1 MRTCILCLPRTG
13 SQYCENLIA
22 SLDQECTILGEYL
35 EAWNEMDYQLDDNS
49 ILNGGPEVKVRTTF
63 AINSKYPRRL
73 SLLKESNASQN
84 FTMRLF
90 GFDYY
95 NLNEITSILEDSG
108 FKFVSLTRDF
118 RAMALSYAIAL
129 NSAIRGTPIWTIN
142 SPVADPVVINIA
154 VTKQILDKIYQ
165 SHVVWNDTL
174 SSLNVS
180 SISLQYNTLVD
191 DITTAFGQV
200 PTYTGTKT
208 IPHDYLNHI
217 VNKNDV
223 IEMIDSYASGL

>member
-1 MRTCILCLPRTG
+1 M
-13 SQYCENLIA
+13 
-22 SLDQECTILGEYL
+22 DQECTMLGEYL

-49 ILNGGPEVKVRTTF
+49 ILNSGPESKVQAAF
-63 AINSKYPRRL
+63 SINSKYLHRL
-73 SLLKESNASQN
+73 SLLKESNTSQN
-84 FTMRLF
+84 FTLRLF
-90 GFDYY
+90 GFEYY
-95 NLNEITSILEDSG
+95 NLNEITNILEDSG

-118 RAMALSYAIAL
+118 REIALSYAIAF

-142 SPVADPVVINIA
+142 STVADPVLVNIA
-154 VTKQILDKIYQ
+154 VTKRILDKIYK

-180 SISLQYNTLVD
+180 PIPLQYNNLVD
-191 DITTAFGQV
+191 DITTAFEQV
-200 PTYTGTKT
+200 PTYSGTKT